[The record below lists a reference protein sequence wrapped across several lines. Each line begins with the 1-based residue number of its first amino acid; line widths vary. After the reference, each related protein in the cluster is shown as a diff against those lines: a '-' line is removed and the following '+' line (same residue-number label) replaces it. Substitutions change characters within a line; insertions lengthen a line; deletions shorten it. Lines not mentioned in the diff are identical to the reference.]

1 MSGYEDDARQFL
13 ANMQQEGLTLTTID
27 KAFDNYWEAPG
38 NSATA
43 QVASA
48 EEQNGDLG
56 KQLVDAV
63 TTY

>member
-27 KAFDNYWEAPG
+27 QAFDNWEVPG

-48 EEQNGDLG
+48 EEHNGDFG

>member
-13 ANMQQEGLTLTTID
+13 ANMQQEGLNLTTID
-27 KAFDNYWEAPG
+27 KAFDNWEAPG

-48 EEQNGDLG
+48 EEQNGDFG